1 MYIYIYV
8 HSFAQIR
15 IPKSVLLKVT
25 SEEIAPGSGFHPR
38 LGQLLLPLKTR
49 SRLMSRSQQILHQKL
64 RYSLTNDGW
73 KIIFLYKWYLF
84 GWDVNSWGVVSK
96 PIFFIVSLLKRPS
109 FKFIFSKREDWVT
122 DMFQVFKDPRVV
134 FCWAPQITLL
144 LLLGSIE
151 VNDWSHAKKLGGL
164 IQHFF
169 IDGLGLGHENL
180 NDWPLSP
187 FCCLGILTLKVFFC
201 LWEMFVHLRLMYQL
215 RVRCF
220 KLLSCFSYN
229 VIGHG
234 RFCLSE
240 LGFL

>member
-1 MYIYIYV
+1 MCVYIHICTFICTDS
-8 HSFAQIR
+8 HPSISSLERDIR
-15 IPKSVLLKVT
+15 GNCTRIGLN
-25 SEEIAPGSGFHPR
+25 AR
-38 LGQLLLPLKTR
+38 LGQRLLPLKTR
-49 SRLMSRSQQILHQKL
+49 SRLMSRSQQILHRKL

-73 KIIFLYKWYLF
+73 KTIFLYKWYLF

-180 NDWPLSP
+180 NDCPLSLF
-187 FCCLGILTLKVFFC
+187 FCCLGILTLKVFFVEDVC
-201 LWEMFVHLRLMYQL
+201 SPPFDVPIMGSLLQVAFLFQL
-215 RVRCF
+215 
-220 KLLSCFSYN
+220 
-229 VIGHG
+229 
-234 RFCLSE
+234 
-240 LGFL
+240 